1 VTGRL
6 EEVLGVDVPIVLGPF
21 GGLSSVELTAVV
33 SIAGGLGSYGL
44 YEYDTAR
51 IRSAV
56 DQLRAATGRPFA
68 LNLWLATGD
77 ENKPRDC
84 DLGSLVRPLV
94 PLFSELGLEPPT
106 SLPDRFLPDLNE
118 QIDAVIEARPRVLS
132 FVYGVPAP
140 PKCVKYTCRRVGQQ
154 L

>member
-1 VTGRL
+1 MTGRL

-33 SIAGGLGSYGL
+33 SNAGGLGSYGL
-44 YEYDTAR
+44 YGYDTAR

-94 PLFSELGLEPPT
+94 PLFSELGLV
-106 SLPDRFLPDLNE
+106 N
-118 QIDAVIEARPRVLS
+118 RPGFSGGRVLPVAVAAGRCS
-132 FVYGVPAP
+132 DGSAPAR
-140 PKCVKYTCRRVGQQ
+140 TRSA
-154 L
+154 